1 MQCKAKAKSTQEQ
14 CRRRAVEGKKVCTVH
29 GGLTPGGLASANW
42 KHGRYSKHL
51 PTNIKERYEAEISD
65 PDLLLLNDEIGLLRT
80 QLTIVLEEINQPPGS
95 ESDWIRLQKKLAAFD
110 RAQRTASGMP
120 DSDDRTAKMK
130 EVAELFDEL
139 RELIQSGGSKE
150 AAWRRI
156 LMLADSIRKLTESEQ
171 KRRVAGEYILQMHDV
186 MALFDYTVN
195 LINDIVTDP
204 KERARLS
211 DGLYRLSSQM
221 DGAKSLA

>member
-1 MQCKAKAKSTQEQ
+1 MQCKAKAKSTQNQ
-14 CRRRAVEGKKVCTVH
+14 CRRRAVVGKEVCTVH
-29 GGLTPGGLASANW
+29 GGLTPGGIASANW
-42 KHGRYSKHL
+42 KHGRYSKYL
-51 PTNIKERYEAEISD
+51 PTNFRERYEAEISD

-80 QLTIVLEEINQPPGS
+80 QLSIVLEEVKQPPGT
-95 ESDWIRLQKKLAAFD
+95 ESDWIKLQKKLAAFD
-110 RAQRTASGMP
+110 RAQRTASGLP

-139 RELIQSGGSKE
+139 REMIQNGGSKE

-156 LMLADSIRKLTESEQ
+156 LALADSIRKLTESEQ
-171 KRRVAGEYILQMHDV
+171 RRRSAGEYILQMHDV

-211 DGLYRLSSQM
+211 DGLYKLSGQL